1 MLSISSNLSFME
13 SSVSERAMH
22 RIYKCKH
29 WPPFLN
35 YALRYKGVEITQA
48 NQVLAGILSAS
59 ATELTD

>member
-1 MLSISSNLSFME
+1 ME
-13 SSVSERAMH
+13 SSVSKTAMH
-22 RIYKCKH
+22 RIYKYKH